1 MKITTG
7 IPGLDIILKGG
18 LEKGTTHLVKGG
30 PGSGKTIFGLQF
42 LIEGLR
48 RDEKCVYITFDESVE
63 EITYQANSF
72 GWDVKNILFVD
83 MLKELDIYSSG
94 TIFLDYDSRAE
105 IVEFIDS
112 ITKLD
117 VIENADR
124 VFIDGIG
131 TVRDIAKDE
140 AIYRRVLSSIIQ
152 YLNSRNATTIIS
164 SEKTEDIGK
173 EIISY
178 VVSGEFHLEKIEV
191 NGKIFRTVDVLK
203 SRSDVVIGRHYFDI
217 KSNGIVVYPI
227 VLLDGF
233 KFNKFKYNK
242 HNKFV
247 TTGNAELDSMLGGG
261 FLRGSKVIISGK
273 SGVGKTNLCL
283 QILMQNDFN
292 GIGILYSFKESK
304 DEILQRYNSLFNY
317 TPKNLIIRECEDMS
331 SVGEVYWNI
340 VDDLKNHNPTIVAI
354 DCINMLSNLT
364 ITHKDSVKMIK
375 LLSRIVKET
384 GMLLLIVVEVTQKM
398 DVFHLTGLGISRFAD
413 YLIYGRYIEK
423 EGELL
428 KAITVIK
435 NRFGDHERTFRV
447 LDMKSGEGLKI
458 GEPLKEY
465 SGLLSGKYEK
475 TS

>member
-1 MKITTG
+1 MKTTTG

-48 RDEKCVYITFDESVE
+48 RGEKCVYITFDESVD
-63 EITYQANSF
+63 EIIYQANSF
-72 GWDVKNILFVD
+72 GWDTKNILFVD
-83 MLKELDIYSSG
+83 MLKKLDIYRSDAF
-94 TIFLDYDSRAE
+94 FLDYDSRAE
-105 IVEFIDS
+105 IIEFIDS
-112 ITKLD
+112 VTKLD

-131 TVRDIAKDE
+131 AIRDIVKDE

-152 YLNSRNATTIIS
+152 YLNSRDTTTMIS
-164 SEKTEDIGK
+164 SEKTDDIGK

-178 VVSGEFHLEKIEV
+178 VVSGEFHLEKVEA
-191 NGKIFRTVDVLK
+191 NGKIFRTIDVLK

-217 KSNGIVVYPI
+217 KDNGIVVYPI
-227 VLLDGF
+227 ILHGLELNSIKDGL
-233 KFNKFKYNK
+233 
-242 HNKFV
+242 
-247 TTGNAELDSMLGGG
+247 TLSTGNAELDSMLGGG
-261 FLRGSKVIISGK
+261 ILSGSKLMISGK

-292 GIGILYSFKESK
+292 NTGILYTFKESRE
-304 DEILQRYNSLFNY
+304 EIMQRYEDLFNY
-317 TPKNLIIRECEDMS
+317 KPERLVVKECEDMS

-340 VDDLKNHNPTIVAI
+340 IHDLKSHNPTIIAI
-354 DCINMLSNLT
+354 DCVNTLSNLAINSKDSINMLRTLNRAT
-364 ITHKDSVKMIK
+364 KKMG
-375 LLSRIVKET
+375 VT
-384 GMLLLIVVEVTQKM
+384 MLAVVEITQEM

-435 NRFGDHERTFRV
+435 NRFGNHERTFRI
-447 LDMKSGEGLKI
+447 LDMKKGMGLKI
-458 GEPLKEY
+458 EEPLKEY

-475 TS
+475 SA